1 MLYVYPA
8 SVRRAIACL
17 LRCNLDISRL
27 SSAHARVLLEY
38 GMHGD
43 LPVALYEHAVAL
55 DPHSVV
61 FFPPAAVRV
70 RDLQRALCEAPELGP
85 PLLRAVHFHKRALL
99 RDGDGAV
106 LRKLLETNA
115 VTDDD
120 VSYLIRERCV
130 SPASIVKLNP
140 RLATRSMRFSP
151 QELEDIFRSVRSE
164 RWEELY
170 ERLDLV
176 LRDILWLAARA
187 AVPPLHAALQRL
199 EDTRACLALVMRF
212 PHARVLDFVSPLV
225 KYERGFVRALDN
237 FVAAQLPALWPDIN
251 RFLFRAVPKSQ
262 LLRRYGIKFHAMFSF
277 ACEPFPDVDA
287 SALSAQDAAFVE
299 AHIHTYDQLARAF
312 SLRFRQHVQ
321 RTQNRVLTML
331 VGDTRRPP
339 ARPRRSSSVEDLLQ
353 HLDHVYE
360 SRTPRLARRDLE
372 GMLSAHRYDV
382 SLCKRVLMA
391 DASTRVKKKVLRIMR
406 GWKACGTLAHLSYTK
421 VTQSTILLDIF
432 THLVV
437 RIFHSQRE
445 LLAALDKNS
454 DALFRRLPLCQCA
467 RCAELRTLRA
477 HDAPALRSRI
487 FAGAPV
493 DALASARPR
502 ADAAPRASSSL
513 ASLETRERAG
523 ADTPAPGPA
532 AAADLDADAEE
543 GLRTGA
549 DERQRAAQS
558 SGARPRVAFDGR
570 ARNAPSDG
578 RERHAPSGRA
588 RRDPDAR
595 AARIPLRALASEATD
610 ECLLAAVHDLA
621 VLAAHGVVD
630 TRFVPASSWG
640 PLAGMLRGLG
650 TIDVRSVRD
659 ALTHSALNAANLGA
673 GGVRSAHFMVHVRH
687 VNAYRFTDYDTVLRF
702 GEAYVR
708 VVLFFNFLLEY
719 LFVVSLYRLVVM
731 RAHWRF
737 REFVSK
743 MINCFLEGFGV
754 CFCAMRVNDCV
765 DNELADYMQDNGA
778 PFHTYHLYAKVI
790 LVILEHLNGTR

>member
-1 MLYVYPA
+1 MRAIQNMLYVYPA

-55 DPHSVV
+55 DPHAVV

-115 VTDDD
+115 VNDDD

-140 RLATRSMRFSP
+140 HLATRSMRFSP
-151 QELEDIFRSVRSE
+151 QELEDIFRSVQSE

-176 LRDILWLAARA
+176 LRDILWLAARV
-187 AVPPLHAALQRL
+187 AVPPLHTALQRL
-199 EDTRACLALVMRF
+199 EDTRACLALVTRF

-237 FVAAQLPALWPDIN
+237 FVAAQLPAVWPDIN
-251 RFLFRAVPKSQ
+251 RFLFRAVPKPQ
-262 LLRRYGIKFHAMFSF
+262 LLRRYGVKFHAMFSF

-331 VGDTRRPP
+331 VGDTRQPP

-360 SRTPRLARRDLE
+360 SRKPRLARRDLE

-421 VTQSTILLDIF
+421 ITQSTILLDIF

-437 RIFHSQRE
+437 RIFHSQHE

-487 FAGAPV
+487 FAGASAG
-493 DALASARPR
+493 ALASARQRSR
-502 ADAAPRASSSL
+502 ADAAPSASSSI
-513 ASLETRERAG
+513 ASLETGERAG
-523 ADTPAPGPA
+523 ADTPALGPA
-532 AAADLDADAEE
+532 ASADPGANAEE
-543 GLRTGA
+543 CLRTGA
-549 DERQRAAQS
+549 AERRHTAQS
-558 SGARPRVAFDGR
+558 SGARQRV
-570 ARNAPSDG
+570 
-578 RERHAPSGRA
+578 
-588 RRDPDAR
+588 
-595 AARIPLRALASEATD
+595 PLHALANEATD

-659 ALTHSALNAANLGA
+659 ALTHSVLRAANLGA

-719 LFVVSLYRLVVM
+719 LFVISLYRLVVM

-778 PFHTYHLYAKVI
+778 PFHTYHLYAKVM

>member
-1 MLYVYPA
+1 MRAIQNMLYVYPA

-55 DPHSVV
+55 DPHAVV

-115 VTDDD
+115 VNDDD

-151 QELEDIFRSVRSE
+151 QELEDIFRSVQSE

-237 FVAAQLPALWPDIN
+237 FVAAQLPAVWPDIN
-251 RFLFRAVPKSQ
+251 RFLFRAVPKPQ
-262 LLRRYGIKFHAMFSF
+262 LLRRYGVKFHAMFSF

-299 AHIHTYDQLARAF
+299 AHIHTYDQLSRAF

-493 DALASARPR
+493 DALASARPLPR
-502 ADAAPRASSSL
+502 ADATPT
-513 ASLETRERAG
+513 SLETAGERAG
-523 ADTPAPGPA
+523 ANTPGANLDT
-532 AAADLDADAEE
+532 DAER
-543 GLRTGA
+543 LRTGA
-549 DERQRAAQS
+549 NERQHAAQS
-558 SGARPRVAFDGR
+558 PGARSRVPFDGR
-570 ARNAPSDG
+570 ERRAPSDA
-578 RERHAPSGRA
+578 RERHAPS
-588 RRDPDAR
+588 DAL
-595 AARIPLRALASEATD
+595 AARIPLRALANEATD

-659 ALTHSALNAANLGA
+659 ALTHSALHAANLGA

-765 DNELADYMQDNGA
+765 DNELAEYMQDNGA